1 MMSRQDVHNL
11 LLAQLKSLELQV
23 VTVHSQFLW
32 SVEIADQG
40 EHKTYTAVILPS
52 SFDYWRRRYHL
63 AKHPPTLVI
72 CYEHDSCLNLPVL
85 SLHDGYLYAPCHFPH
100 WFGDYEARATRRGKQ
115 IFLGA
120 LLSGVGSAFAAL
132 DRLPRSTRYRYHN
145 DLKLLRRK
153 KRGRP
158 VEGKKAGTS

>member
-1 MMSRQDVHNL
+1 MLLSRQDTYNL
-11 LLAQLKSLELQV
+11 LLAQLRSLELHV
-23 VTVHSQFLW
+23 MTYHSQWLLD
-32 SVEIADQG
+32 VEVAEGG
-40 EHKTYTAVILPS
+40 EHKRYTAVILAT
-52 SFDYWRRRYHL
+52 SFDYWRYRYHL

-72 CYEHDSCLNLPVL
+72 CYEHDTCINVPVL
-85 SLHDGYLYAPCHFPH
+85 SLHDGYLYAPCHFPS

-145 DLKLLRRK
+145 DLKLLRRR

-158 VEGKKAGTS
+158 VEGKSR